1 MVSVLFILVLVLD
14 VLFYCFIFKNK
25 NLWNIPISVVITY
38 VVGLYY
44 FGSMIEIWWVPITVF
59 IIFCLIIIYSFK
71 GNPERQFDGSIKLEG
86 QTSFES
92 RLQDSFTGGLM
103 GGVLGFLIQC
113 INFILI

>member
-1 MVSVLFILVLVLD
+1 MVSFLFLLVLVLN
-14 VLFYCFIFKNK
+14 VLLYCFIFKNK
-25 NLWNIPISVVITY
+25 NLLNIPISVVITY

-59 IIFCLIIIYSFK
+59 IILCLIIIYSFK

-86 QTSFES
+86 QTSFKS

-103 GGVLGFLIQC
+103 GGVLGFLIHL
-113 INFILI
+113 ILF

>member
-1 MVSVLFILVLVLD
+1 MVSFLFILVLVLD
-14 VLFYCFIFKNK
+14 VLLYCFIFKNK
-25 NLWNIPISVVITY
+25 NLLNIPISVLSTY
-38 VVGLYY
+38 VIGLYF
-44 FGSMIEIWWVPITVF
+44 FGSMIEIWWIPMTEF
-59 IIFCLIIIYSFK
+59 IILCLIIIYSFK